1 MMVLVSEFW
10 LQWGVWG
17 LIDPCGG
24 AANIMPSKEN
34 KKRKISGIRVDRCR
48 YFCYSR
54 CSRGDKSE
62 VSKQRRGEVMHYIV
76 RVYYG
81 QGPPSTLFI
90 HSEHNK
96 YGAGDLGDIVYSLS
110 MDHSVKLITA
120 INERGEVETMYEK
133 DAS

>member
-1 MMVLVSEFW
+1 VGGVGLVS
-10 LQWGVWG
+10 LIWGT
-17 LIDPCGG
+17 
-24 AANIMPSKEN
+24 ANIMPNEEN
-34 KKRKISGIRVDRCR
+34 KNR
-48 YFCYSR
+48 
-54 CSRGDKSE
+54 SE

-96 YGAGDLGDIVYSLS
+96 YGSGDLGNIVYSLS
-110 MDHSVKLITA
+110 MDDGVKLITA
-120 INERGEVETMYEK
+120 INERGDVEIMYEK